1 MQISLQQGR
10 FSGRFWHSS
19 TPYNPYIDMDE
30 MSTVK
35 PRIAMKDKP
44 EVLVIMILATWEI
57 YLTVRVQE

>member
-1 MQISLQQGR
+1 MQISPRRGSFKKDLL
-10 FSGRFWHSS
+10 HSFG
-19 TPYNPYIDMDE
+19 IQVFRAMDE

-35 PRIAMKDKP
+35 PRLAIKDKP